1 MNKSTIFLP
10 FFLLFFL
17 SFLLEAQDF
26 KVLSSQGNNIIK
38 SSNKKIWT
46 GSSLKKTDIVAVGV
60 NGYLGLMHIKTGKT
74 VEITKK
80 GTYSLSKYAIGA
92 GSTSVTAKYGN
103 YVAEEVFKSE
113 KQDINKNHRKYMAIT
128 GAVSRE
134 RKISIDENE
143 LAKPLTFIAKQ
154 SQEVYDTKV
163 YLSWL
168 EEANQKAQK
177 YYIKIQNY
185 DNEAVA
191 FFETDEP
198 FFEFDFNLLKKN
210 KVGEPSFIIT
220 VMLADKPNSK
230 ATINL
235 SFVEKAVNEEIAK
248 DLGNTQ
254 PENALDYLIRAKYF
268 EDKKLYLDAIKAY
281 QKAIALQNLDSYK
294 NAYMEFLAK
303 NQIAYQY
310 NPNFK
315 E

>member
-1 MNKSTIFLP
+1 MNKPKIFLV
-10 FFLLFFL
+10 FLSFFL

-46 GSSLKKTDIVAVGV
+46 GSSLKKTDIVAVGA

-74 VEITKK
+74 VEITKT

-92 GSTSVTAKYGN
+92 SSTSVTTKYGN
-103 YVAEEVFKSE
+103 YIAEEVFKSE

-143 LAKPLTFIAKQ
+143 LVKPLIFIAKE

-177 YYIKIQNY
+177 YHIKIQNY
-185 DNEAVA
+185 DNEPVA

-230 ATINL
+230 AAINL
-235 SFVEKAVNEEIAK
+235 SFVEKAISKEISK